1 MKWGKMGLKL
11 FAAAGLFSLATPV
24 FAETLYGE
32 QLYKNPGR
40 GGCINCHGEG
50 GNVPVIPLYPKIGGQ
65 TEMYLFN
72 QMMDY
77 KKGKRKNGLYMTME
91 TAMKPFS
98 EDEVR
103 VLAAYLAAV
112 EWPRSQ

>member
-1 MKWGKMGLKL
+1 MKKALNIL
-11 FAAAGLFSLATPV
+11 AAVSLLSMASPV
-24 FAETLYGE
+24 FADALSGE

-77 KKGKRKNGLYMTME
+77 KNGKRKNGLYMTME

-98 EDEVR
+98 EEEVR
-103 VLAAYLAAV
+103 AVAKYLAEG
-112 EWPRSQ
+112 EWPIK